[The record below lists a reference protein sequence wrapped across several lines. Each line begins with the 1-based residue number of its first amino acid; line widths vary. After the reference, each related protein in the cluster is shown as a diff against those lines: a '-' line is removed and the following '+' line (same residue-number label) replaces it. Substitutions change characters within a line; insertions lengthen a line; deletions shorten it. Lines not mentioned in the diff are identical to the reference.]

1 MRYTLSIEDDLT
13 IALVYNSETKVFRGV
28 SQDILA
34 IKSTS
39 DTADA
44 IYRGL
49 DSLGFHV
56 ARIKINGSLNSLN
69 RELVK
74 LDPKKTLVFNLCDGF
89 KGVVTAQAHVT
100 HIIDSLSFAQTGSTS
115 ETVNKCVNKALTKQT
130 LVSAGLPTPPYQIF
144 EHAEGVV
151 GLKFPVNVKPLY
163 EDGSVGI
170 NLDSVAQTRADMF
183 RQIDYILT
191 NYKQPALVE
200 EFIQGRELSVSL
212 WGNEQLE
219 ALPIVE
225 HDFSHISDP
234 NAHLLT
240 YQSKWVPDFY
250 AAHKIIWKC
259 PAVLSAPVK
268 ESVLRTAMAA
278 YRAMGLRDLGRIDF
292 RYFNGIP
299 YILDINEIP
308 DLDPEA
314 GFAQS
319 AKVGGYS
326 YPGMI
331 QKIIDIALRRVNLL
345 CLAQTIA
352 S

>member
-1 MRYTLSIEDDLT
+1 M
-13 IALVYNSETKVFRGV
+13 
-28 SQDILA
+28 
-34 IKSTS
+34 
-39 DTADA
+39 
-44 IYRGL
+44 
-49 DSLGFHV
+49 
-56 ARIKINGSLNSLN
+56 
-69 RELVK
+69 
-74 LDPKKTLVFNLCDGF
+74 
-89 KGVVTAQAHVT
+89 
-100 HIIDSLSFAQTGSTS
+100 
-115 ETVNKCVNKALTKQT
+115 
-130 LVSAGLPTPPYQIF
+130 
-144 EHAEGVV
+144 V
-151 GLKFPVNVKPLY
+151 GLKFPVIVKPLY

-200 EFIQGRELSVSL
+200 EFIHGRELSVSL